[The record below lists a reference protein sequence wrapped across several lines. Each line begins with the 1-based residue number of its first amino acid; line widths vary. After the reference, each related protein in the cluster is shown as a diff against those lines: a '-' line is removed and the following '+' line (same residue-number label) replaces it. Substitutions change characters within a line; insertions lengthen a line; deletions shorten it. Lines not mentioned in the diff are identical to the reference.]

1 MNIIEVQVEVLK
13 VTLEREYSAGGRKVD
28 GNWHVLARIT
38 TSDGTEG
45 FGYVVKQREDL
56 VRAIAVATKELGKHL
71 IGMDVMKVE
80 AAWASLTAKADW
92 LGPGGFLHWAIA
104 PLDIAMWDA
113 AGKIIGQPVYKMLGG
128 YQNSIRAYA
137 SDALWYSLSLDELQA
152 SAARHATDG
161 FSAIKLRLAKAAPPA
176 EQAERVR
183 AAKRG
188 AGPNVGI
195 MVDATE
201 SWDFTRALE
210 MARALQEAGIFWLE
224 DPLHHSDLKGL
235 AELSSKLD
243 IAVTG
248 GEHLYQLVQ
257 FRNTFKMRALDIV
270 ILDIARVGGIT
281 PWRKVASLAEAFHM
295 KVCGHVMPEVHVH
308 LLSAVPNGHMV
319 EFMPRSTP
327 ILNGMPK
334 PKDGILAAPEG
345 PGLGFSLNE
354 KMIAKFRVE

>member
-1 MNIIEVQVEVLK
+1 MKITDVQVEVLK
-13 VTLEREYSAGGRKVD
+13 VTLERTYAAGGRKVD

-56 VRAIAVATKELGKHL
+56 VRAIAVATKELGQHL
-71 IGMDVMKVE
+71 IGMDVLNVE
-80 AAWASLTAKADW
+80 AAWESMAARADW
-92 LGPGGFLHWAIA
+92 VGPGGFLHWAIA

-113 AGKIIGQPVYKMLGG
+113 AGKIVGQPVYKMLGG
-128 YQNSIRAYA
+128 YQNGIKAYA
-137 SDALWYSLSLDELQA
+137 SDALWYSLSLNELEA
-152 SAARHATDG
+152 SAAQHAANG
-161 FSAIKLRLAKAAPPA
+161 FSAIKLRLAKTAPAA

-183 AAKRG
+183 AASKG

-210 MARALQEAGIFWLE
+210 MGRALQKAGIFWLE
-224 DPLHHSDLKGL
+224 DPLPHTDLEGL

-257 FRNTFKMRALDIV
+257 FRDTFKTRALDIA

-281 PWRKVASLAEAFHM
+281 PWRKIAALAEAFNM
-295 KVCGHVMPEVHVH
+295 KVCGHVIPEVHVH

-319 EFMPRSTP
+319 EYMPRSTP
-327 ILNGMPK
+327 ILDGMPE
-334 PKDGILAAPEG
+334 PKDGILKAPDG

-354 KMIAKFRVE
+354 KAVAKFRVE